1 MSMKTKRLVRAG
13 IIALSVSAIGCVSTY
28 VYAQP
33 SPDELEQKTSSL
45 NHELSSLNS
54 ELTSLLNE
62 MDALSSDAEDLAS
75 RMEETQA
82 RLDEAQA
89 KGEQQYEDM
98 KLRIKYMYE
107 AGETS
112 FIELICSSE
121 NMSDFLNKTD
131 FIKNVSEYDRSMLNA
146 LLDTQNAICEENEQ
160 LEKQHQELVVKQ
172 EELKSKRAQVETL
185 ISSTSSQLA
194 DYKAQLERAK
204 QAEALATQQALA
216 QQQQQQQPGSN
227 SASQQPTRPVPPEVH
242 TPASPEGKKSL
253 GSFRITHYCPC
264 YACCGSWAGGMTS
277 SGTVP
282 TPGRTIAV
290 DASVIPIGT
299 RVIINGQVYVAED
312 TGGSIKGKKID
323 IFVGSHGAALAA
335 GTYYTEVYLA
345 D

>member
-1 MSMKTKRLVRAG
+1 MSMKTKRLVLAG
-13 IIALSVSAIGCVSTY
+13 ITALSVTAIGCVSTF

-33 SPDELEQKTSSL
+33 SSSELEQKTSSL
-45 NHELSSLNS
+45 NNELSSLNG
-54 ELTSLLNE
+54 ELASLLNE
-62 MDALSSDAEDLAS
+62 MDALSSESEELAS
-75 RMEETQA
+75 KMEETQA

-107 AGETS
+107 AGDTS
-112 FIELICSSE
+112 FIELICSSKS
-121 NMSDFLNKTD
+121 MSDFLNKTD
-131 FIKNVSEYDRSMLNA
+131 FVKNVSEYDRSMLDE
-146 LLDTQNAICEENEQ
+146 LLATQNEICEENEQ
-160 LEKQHQELVVKQ
+160 LEKQHQELVGKQ
-172 EELKSKRAQVETL
+172 EELRAKRTQVESL

-194 DYKAQLERAK
+194 DYQAQLERAK
-204 QAEALATQQALA
+204 QAEALATQQALER
-216 QQQQQQQPGSN
+216 QQQSQTPNTPAQPS
-227 SASQQPTRPVPPEVH
+227 RPVPPEEH

-264 YACCGSWAGGMTS
+264 YACCGSWGGGTTS

-290 DASVIPIGT
+290 DPSVIPLGT

-312 TGGSIKGKKID
+312 TGGAIKGKKID
-323 IFVGSHGAALAA
+323 IFVGSHGGALAA

>member
-33 SPDELEQKTSSL
+33 SSAELEQKTSSL
-45 NHELSSLNS
+45 NNELSDLNND
-54 ELTSLLNE
+54 LASLLNE
-62 MDALSSDAEDLAS
+62 MDALSSDAEELAS
-75 RMEETQA
+75 KMEETQA

-89 KGEQQYEDM
+89 KGEKQYEDM

-107 AGETS
+107 AGDTS

-121 NMSDFLNKTD
+121 NMADFLNKTD
-131 FIKNVSEYDRSMLNA
+131 FIKNVSEYDREMLNA
-146 LLDTQNAICEENEQ
+146 LLDTQNEISEENEQ
-160 LEKQHQELVVKQ
+160 LEKQHRELIVKQ
-172 EELKSKRAQVETL
+172 EELKTKRAQVESL
-185 ISSTSSQLA
+185 ISSASSELA
-194 DYKAQLERAK
+194 DYQAQLERAK
-204 QAEALATQQALA
+204 QAEALATQQAL
-216 QQQQQQQPGSN
+216 QQQQQQASNTPSQPSN
-227 SASQQPTRPVPPEVH
+227 SVPPEEHV
-242 TPASPEGKKSL
+242 TQSPEGKKSL

-264 YACCGSWAGGMTS
+264 YACCGSWAGGTTA

-290 DASVIPIGT
+290 DPSVIPIGT
-299 RVIINGQVYVAED
+299 KVIINGQVYVAED
-312 TGGSIKGKKID
+312 TGSSIKGKKID

-345 D
+345 E

>member
-13 IIALSVSAIGCVSTY
+13 IIALSVSAIGYVSTY

-33 SPDELEQKTSSL
+33 SSAELEQKTSNL
-45 NHELSSLNS
+45 NDQLSGLNNELA
-54 ELTSLLNE
+54 SLLND
-62 MDALSSDAEDLAS
+62 MDALSSEAEELAS
-75 RMEETQA
+75 QMEETQA

-107 AGETS
+107 AGDTS

-121 NMSDFLNKTD
+121 SMSDFLNKTD
-131 FIKNVSEYDRSMLNA
+131 FIKNVSEYDREMLNA
-146 LLDTQNAICEENEQ
+146 LLDTQNEIAAENEQ
-160 LEKQHQELVVKQ
+160 LEKEHQELISKQ
-172 EELKSKRAQVETL
+172 EELKSKRAQVESM
-185 ISSTSSQLA
+185 ISSTSSELA
-194 DYKAQLERAK
+194 SYNAQLERAK
-204 QAEALATQQALA
+204 QAEALATEQAI
-216 QQQQQQQPGSN
+216 QQQQTSSGS
-227 SASQQPTRPVPPEVH
+227 SQNTSTSRPVPPTQYV
-242 TPASPEGKKSL
+242 PASPEGKKSL

-264 YACCGSWAGGMTS
+264 FACCGSWAGGATA
-277 SGTVP
+277 SGTIP

-290 DASVIPIGT
+290 DPSVIPLGT

-312 TGGSIKGKKID
+312 TGGAIKGKKID
-323 IFVGSHGAALAA
+323 IFVGSHSAALAA